1 LTLAKA
7 WLEVRA
13 THFLCRIG
21 PCRKEKSSK
30 DDELSDYPARRRFFD
45 MIHDLIEGGI
55 AILVL
60 AGLLAVAAWGV
71 TRLLPSRR
79 GERAGSGEEILRER
93 FARGEISA
101 EEYVKSYQVL
111 HETPSQRS
119 YEDYV
124 RDLMERLRPGRGT
137 GS

>member
-1 LTLAKA
+1 
-7 WLEVRA
+7 
-13 THFLCRIG
+13 
-21 PCRKEKSSK
+21 
-30 DDELSDYPARRRFFD
+30 
-45 MIHDLIEGGI
+45 MHDVIEGGF

-60 AGLLAVAAWGV
+60 AGLLAVAVWGV
-71 TRLLPSRR
+71 PRLLPFRR
-79 GERAGSGEEILRER
+79 GGRAGSAEEILRER

-124 RDLMERLRPGRGT
+124 RDLMDRLRPGRGT

>member
-1 LTLAKA
+1 MT
-7 WLEVRA
+7 
-13 THFLCRIG
+13 FLMLLRG
-21 PCRKEKSSK
+21 G
-30 DDELSDYPARRRFFD
+30 DFFE

-55 AILVL
+55 AILIL
-60 AGLLAVAAWGV
+60 AGLLAVTVWSV
-71 TRLLPSRR
+71 TRILSSRR
-79 GERAGSGEEILRER
+79 GERAGSAEEILRER

-101 EEYVKSYQVL
+101 EEYVKSYQVM

-124 RDLMERLRPGRGT
+124 RDLMERLRPGRDT

>member
-1 LTLAKA
+1 
-7 WLEVRA
+7 
-13 THFLCRIG
+13 
-21 PCRKEKSSK
+21 
-30 DDELSDYPARRRFFD
+30 
-45 MIHDLIEGGI
+45 MHDLIEGGI

-60 AGLLAVAAWGV
+60 AGFLAMAAWGV

-79 GERAGSGEEILRER
+79 GERAGSAEEILRER

-101 EEYVKSYQVL
+101 EEYVKSYEVL
-111 HETPSQRS
+111 HETTPSRRS

-124 RDLMERLRPGRGT
+124 RDLMDRLKPGRGT

>member
-1 LTLAKA
+1 
-7 WLEVRA
+7 
-13 THFLCRIG
+13 
-21 PCRKEKSSK
+21 
-30 DDELSDYPARRRFFD
+30 
-45 MIHDLIEGGI
+45 MHDLIEGGI
-55 AILVL
+55 TLLVL
-60 AGLLAVAAWGV
+60 AALLTVAAWAV

-79 GERAGSGEEILRER
+79 GGRADSAEEIVRER

-101 EEYVKSYQVL
+101 EEYVKAYQVL

>member
-1 LTLAKA
+1 MI
-7 WLEVRA
+7 
-13 THFLCRIG
+13 FLMLLRG
-21 PCRKEKSSK
+21 G
-30 DDELSDYPARRRFFD
+30 DFF
-45 MIHDLIEGGI
+45 DLIEGGV
-55 AILVL
+55 AILIL
-60 AGLLAVAAWGV
+60 AGLLAMWGV
-71 TRLLPSRR
+71 TRILPSRR
-79 GERAGSGEEILRER
+79 GERTGSAEEILRER

-124 RDLMERLRPGRGT
+124 RDLMDRLRPGGRGT

>member
-1 LTLAKA
+1 
-7 WLEVRA
+7 
-13 THFLCRIG
+13 
-21 PCRKEKSSK
+21 
-30 DDELSDYPARRRFFD
+30 
-45 MIHDLIEGGI
+45 MIHELIEGGV

-79 GERAGSGEEILRER
+79 GEQAGSAEEILRER

-101 EEYVKSYQVL
+101 EEYVKSYEVL
-111 HETPSQRS
+111 QETPSRRS

-124 RDLMERLRPGRGT
+124 RDAMERLRSGRNT

>member
-1 LTLAKA
+1 MMNFAMIL
-7 WLEVRA
+7 R
-13 THFLCRIG
+13 G
-21 PCRKEKSSK
+21 G
-30 DDELSDYPARRRFFD
+30 DFF
-45 MIHDLIEGGI
+45 DLIEGGI

-71 TRLLPSRR
+71 TRLLTPRR
-79 GERAGSGEEILRER
+79 GERVGSAEEILRER

-101 EEYVKSYQVL
+101 EEYVKSYEVL
-111 HETPSQRS
+111 HETPPRRS

-124 RDLMERLRPGRGT
+124 RDLMDRLRPGRGT

>member
-1 LTLAKA
+1 
-7 WLEVRA
+7 V
-13 THFLCRIG
+13 
-21 PCRKEKSSK
+21 RKEKSAK
-30 DDELSDYPARRRFFD
+30 DDELSDDPARRRFFD
-45 MIHDLIEGGI
+45 MHDLIEGGTT
-55 AILVL
+55 ILVL

-71 TRLLPSRR
+71 TRLLASRR
-79 GERAGSGEEILRER
+79 GERAGSAEEILRER

-101 EEYVKSYQVL
+101 EEYVKSYEVL

-124 RDLMERLRPGRGT
+124 RDLMDRLRLGRST

>member
-13 THFLCRIG
+13 THFCCRVG
-21 PCRKEKSSK
+21 PGGQERNSK
-30 DDELSDYPARRRFFD
+30 DDVSDAIARRRFFE

-55 AILVL
+55 AILIL
-60 AGLLAVAAWGV
+60 AGLLAVAAWSV
-71 TRLLPSRR
+71 TRILPSRR
-79 GERAGSGEEILRER
+79 GERAGSAEEILRER

>member
-1 LTLAKA
+1 
-7 WLEVRA
+7 
-13 THFLCRIG
+13 
-21 PCRKEKSSK
+21 
-30 DDELSDYPARRRFFD
+30 
-45 MIHDLIEGGI
+45 MHDLIEGSI
-55 AILVL
+55 TILAL

-71 TRLLPSRR
+71 TRFLPSRR
-79 GERAGSGEEILRER
+79 GGRLGSAEEILRER

-124 RDLMERLRPGRGT
+124 RDLMDRLRPGRDT
-137 GS
+137 G